1 MGVNKNNANKNSTWI
16 KILIAV
22 LAIIIAAIVICFI

>member
-1 MGVNKNNANKNSTWI
+1 MGVNKNNTNKNSTWI

-22 LAIIIAAIVICFI
+22 LAIIIAAIVICFM